1 MIEVIKSDKTITI
14 IARNLNNMSDI
25 ISKEM
30 NGKRILDYYN
40 YDIDRLI
47 DNIKVDTL
55 QRRIRIKFNQNLNLS
70 VNFSKRGKWL

>member
-1 MIEVIKSDKTITI
+1 MIEVVKCDKSIAI

-30 NGKRILDYYN
+30 NGNRILEYYN

-47 DNIKVDTL
+47 ENIKVDTL
-55 QRRIRIKFNQNLNLS
+55 QRRIRLKFNQNLNLS
-70 VNFSKRGKWL
+70 VNIGNRGKWL

>member
-1 MIEVIKSDKTITI
+1 MIEVIKSEKSVAI

-30 NGKRILDYYN
+30 NGKRILEYYN

-55 QRRIRIKFNQNLNLS
+55 QRRIRIKFN
-70 VNFSKRGKWL
+70 

>member
-1 MIEVIKSDKTITI
+1 
-14 IARNLNNMSDI
+14 
-25 ISKEM
+25 M
-30 NGKRILDYYN
+30 NGKRILEYYN

-70 VNFSKRGKWL
+70 VNFKREKWL

>member
-1 MIEVIKSDKTITI
+1 MHKKIHDGHMIEVIKSDKTITI

-30 NGKRILDYYN
+30 NGKRILEYYN

-55 QRRIRIKFNQNLNLS
+55 QRRIRIKFN
-70 VNFSKRGKWL
+70 

>member
-1 MIEVIKSDKTITI
+1 MHKKIHDGHMIEVIKSDKKITI

-30 NGKRILDYYN
+30 NGKRILEYYN

-55 QRRIRIKFNQNLNLS
+55 QRRIRIKFN
-70 VNFSKRGKWL
+70 

>member
-1 MIEVIKSDKTITI
+1 MIEVIKSNKSITI

-30 NGKRILDYYN
+30 NGKRILEYYN

-55 QRRIRIKFNQNLNLS
+55 QRRIRIKFN
-70 VNFSKRGKWL
+70 

>member
-1 MIEVIKSDKTITI
+1 MHKKIHDGHMIEVIKSEKSVAI

-30 NGKRILDYYN
+30 NGKRILEYYN

-55 QRRIRIKFNQNLNLS
+55 QRRIRIKFN
-70 VNFSKRGKWL
+70 